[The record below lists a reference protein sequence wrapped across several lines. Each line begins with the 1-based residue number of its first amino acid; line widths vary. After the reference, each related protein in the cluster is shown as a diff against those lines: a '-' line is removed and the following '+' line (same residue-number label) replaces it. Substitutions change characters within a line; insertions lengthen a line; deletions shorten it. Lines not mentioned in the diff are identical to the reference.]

1 MTSEEA
7 RNMLVAKMI
16 CLTRETS
23 GTDKECNSH
32 NCENCGLNYDQGN
45 MGEQKEALEM
55 AIKAL
60 EIVNDFEKAKI
71 ITGGRLNGRTH
82 AYKCGLA
89 DGQRLAKGE
98 KLFNILP
105 LEAESEEKE

>member
-1 MTSEEA
+1 MT
-7 RNMLVAKMI
+7 N
-16 CLTRETS
+16 
-23 GTDKECNSH
+23 
-32 NCENCGLNYDQGN
+32 
-45 MGEQKEALEM
+45 KEAIELLKIDLEDYEKEFKASGIYKDDVQCLKL
-55 AIKAL
+55 AIAAL
-60 EIVNDFEKAKI
+60 ELVDDFERARI

-105 LEAESEEKE
+105 LEETESEDTK